1 MKSRI
6 THFCLISNFLD
17 IGFNSSEISNRLKM
31 YVDKILEINSFYYP
45 SDWVLTF
52 NANYNNGKYLLITKN
67 KFGSYKSD
75 KVKEIS
81 IVIPIPSNSIVEWGV
96 SKESYIY
103 NEDHYDKIINNFF
116 SLDIDY
122 KKFNNRID
130 YIVDC
135 LQRGICK
142 AFQEGFTVGGIKLK
156 TNNFH

>member
-1 MKSRI
+1 V
-6 THFCLISNFLD
+6 
-17 IGFNSSEISNRLKM
+17 
-31 YVDKILEINSFYYP
+31 YVDEILEINSFYYSP
-45 SDWVLTF
+45 EWVLTF
-52 NANYNNGKYLLITKN
+52 NATYNNGKHLLVSKN
-67 KFGSYKSD
+67 KFGSYLSD
-75 KVKEIS
+75 KVKEIK

-96 SKESYIY
+96 SNESYIY
-103 NEDHYDKIINNFF
+103 DENHYDKIINNFF

-156 TNNFH
+156 TNNLH